1 MKGIILAGGSGT
13 RLHPLTL
20 VASKQLMPVYDKPMI
35 YYPLST
41 LMLMGIKEVL
51 IISTPH
57 DTPKFEI
64 LLGDG
69 KELGMNFSYKVQ
81 EKPNG
86 IAQAFLIG
94 QEFIDNK
101 PVTLILGDNLFYG
114 HGYLDF
120 IKNKITNLNG
130 ALIFGYPVKDP
141 ERYGVVEFDDSGKV
155 ISIEEKPISPKT
167 NYAVPGLYVYDGSIV
182 PITKSINPSNRG
194 ELEITDIN
202 TEYLKMDKLHVHLLS
217 RGVAWLDTGTHKSLL
232 EAGAFIE
239 TIEARQGLKVGCIE
253 EIAYTEGFI
262 NKQSFKKL
270 ILSYPKNSYTDYL
283 ASLINLNI

>member
-1 MKGIILAGGSGT
+1 MKGIILAGGAGT

-51 IISTPH
+51 IISTPE
-57 DTPKFEI
+57 DTPKFEN
-64 LLGDG
+64 LLRDG
-69 KELGMNFSYKVQ
+69 KQIGMEFSYKVQ
-81 EKPNG
+81 DNPNG

-94 QEFIDNK
+94 EEFIDNE

-120 IKNKITNLNG
+120 LKGKLDDLSG
-130 ALIFGYPVKDP
+130 ALIFGYSVKDP
-141 ERYGVVEFDDSGKV
+141 ERYGVVEFDEHGKV
-155 ISIEEKPISPKT
+155 TSIEEKPKHPKT
-167 NYAVPGLYVYDGSIV
+167 KYAVPGLYVYDRNV
-182 PITKSINPSNRG
+182 VEITKSMQPSARG
-194 ELEITDIN
+194 ELEITDVNIA
-202 TEYLKMDKLHVHLLS
+202 YLNRNELHVQLLS

-253 EIAYTEGFI
+253 EIAFTQNFI
-262 NKQSFKKL
+262 TIAEFETL
-270 ILSYPKNSYTDYL
+270 ITSYPQNDYTDYL
-283 ASLINLNI
+283 ISILESK

>member
-1 MKGIILAGGSGT
+1 MKGIILAGGAGT

-51 IISTPH
+51 IISTPEN
-57 DTPKFEI
+57 TPKFEN
-64 LLGDG
+64 LLRDG
-69 KELGMNFSYKVQ
+69 KQIGMEFSYKVQ
-81 EKPNG
+81 DNPNG

-94 QEFIDNK
+94 EEFIDNE

-120 IKNKITNLNG
+120 LKGKLDDLSG
-130 ALIFGYPVKDP
+130 ALIFGYSVKDP
-141 ERYGVVEFDDSGKV
+141 ERYGVVEFDEHGKV
-155 ISIEEKPISPKT
+155 TSIEEKPKHPKT
-167 NYAVPGLYVYDGSIV
+167 KYAVPGLYVYDRNV
-182 PITKSINPSNRG
+182 VEITKSMQPSARG
-194 ELEITDIN
+194 ELEITDVNIA
-202 TEYLKMDKLHVHLLS
+202 YLNRNELHVQLLS

-253 EIAYTEGFI
+253 EIAFTQNFI
-262 NKQSFKKL
+262 TIAEFETL
-270 ILSYPKNSYTDYL
+270 ITSYPQNDYTDYL
-283 ASLINLNI
+283 ISILESK